1 MKLATK
7 IIACTLAVIVLLTAV
22 AGYFS
27 MRNKYHEFQL
37 AQQRLAQVAAT
48 VLQRELSTAWKNDG
62 LNGVAEFLDR
72 ASRESRGAMQIR
84 WVWLDA
90 SAQPHERPR
99 FTGLDT
105 NLRAGETFSF
115 VADDGRGQR
124 SLFTYVPLQL
134 SLTRPGAL
142 EFTES
147 LAPLERHVWR
157 DGLLTLG
164 LIGLVALASI
174 VTAYLT
180 GINWIAKPLGQ
191 LIQKTQQIGQ
201 GDFGKPLYL
210 AHRDELGQL
219 AEALNDMCGQ
229 LQRQQNELASEAE
242 QRLTMLDQL
251 RHADRLKTV
260 GRLAAGVGHELGT
273 PLNVISGRAGL
284 IAGGQLPSND
294 VVSSAR
300 TIKEEADRVTQ
311 IVRQLLDFARRT
323 PPRRT
328 TMDVRSVLERTI
340 ELLQPIADRHGVQIE
355 WDDGA
360 TGLKTA
366 ECVAEADPAQ
376 LQQVFTNLIMNA
388 IQATPQ
394 NGRLRLGIDTWNR
407 PSGQPTQ
414 TSTDEEFWRIWFI
427 DNGAGIAPEHRE
439 LIFEP
444 FFTTREVNEGTGLG
458 LSIAYGIMQE
468 HGGWIEVQ
476 SQLGSGSRF
485 EVFLPKGN
493 R

>member
-1 MKLATK
+1 
-7 IIACTLAVIVLLTAV
+7 V
-22 AGYFS
+22 G
-27 MRNKYHEFQL
+27 
-37 AQQRLAQVAAT
+37 
-48 VLQRELSTAWKNDG
+48 
-62 LNGVAEFLDR
+62 EFLDR
-72 ASRESRGAMQIR
+72 ASRESQGKMQIR

-99 FTGLDT
+99 FSGLDT

-115 VADDGRGQR
+115 VADDDQGQR
-124 SLFTYVPLQL
+124 FLFTYVPLQL

-142 EFTES
+142 EFAES
-147 LAPLERHVWR
+147 LAPLERQVWR

-174 VTAYLT
+174 VTAYVT

-191 LIQKTQQIGQ
+191 LIEKTQRIGQ
-201 GDFGKPLYL
+201 GDFDQPLHL
-210 AHRDELGQL
+210 AQRDEMGQL
-219 AEALNDMCGQ
+219 ADALNEMCGQ
-229 LQRQQNELASEAE
+229 LQRQQTALAAEAE
-242 QRLTMLDQL
+242 NRLNMLDQL

-284 IAGGQLPSND
+284 IAGGQLPSGEIA
-294 VVSSAR
+294 SSAR
-300 TIKEEADRVTQ
+300 TIKEEADRVTH

-323 PPRRT
+323 PPRRAE
-328 TMDVRSVLERTI
+328 MDVKQVLERTI
-340 ELLQPIADRHGVQIE
+340 ELLQPIAERQGVQIE
-355 WDDGA
+355 WDASETVASRGA
-360 TGLKTA
+360 CLA
-366 ECVAEADPAQ
+366 QADPAQ
-376 LQQVFTNLIMNA
+376 LQQVFTNLMVNA
-388 IQATPQ
+388 IQAMPQ
-394 NGRLRLGIDTWNR
+394 DGRLRIAIESWTR
-407 PSGQPTQ
+407 PAGTA
-414 TSTDEEFWRIWFI
+414 TEANGDEAFWKIGFI
-427 DNGAGIAPEHRE
+427 DNGTGIAPEHIE

-468 HGGWIEVQ
+468 HGGWIEVH

-485 EVFLPKGN
+485 DVFLPKGN